1 MLLERLWVN
10 VRAITMENPADSDRV
25 VRVLH
30 SIVRIRVAFPN
41 LAGCIW
47 QVPGWNRCADPG
59 CHSFRSAISGDN
71 RTDTVPSVT

>member
-1 MLLERLWVN
+1 MRVWVN
-10 VRAITMENPADSDRV
+10 VGAIITENPRDSDRM

-30 SIVRIRVAFPN
+30 NIVEIRVVSPN
-41 LAGCIW
+41 LAECIW
-47 QVPGWNRCADPG
+47 QVPGWSRCADPG